1 MCKSYNTCHDKDASG
16 ESAIH
21 GGIYRAYH
29 AEDKTKRKN
38 GAQQCQE
45 RIIEPSMMNN
55 KKSFFQSLREGFIL
69 YAAANTC
76 FPVDA
81 ELMKL
86 YRQTINEE
94 MN

>member
-1 MCKSYNTCHDKDASG
+1 
-16 ESAIH
+16 
-21 GGIYRAYH
+21 
-29 AEDKTKRKN
+29 
-38 GAQQCQE
+38 
-45 RIIEPSMMNN
+45 MMNN
-55 KKSFFQSLREGFIL
+55 KKSFSQSLRCQLREGFIL

-76 FPVDA
+76 FPMNA

>member
-1 MCKSYNTCHDKDASG
+1 MKGSTERIMLRTQQN
-16 ESAIH
+16 E
-21 GGIYRAYH
+21 
-29 AEDKTKRKN
+29 KN

-55 KKSFFQSLREGFIL
+55 KKSFSQSLRCQLREGFIL

-76 FPVDA
+76 FPMNA

-86 YRQTINEE
+86 CRQTINEE

>member
-1 MCKSYNTCHDKDASG
+1 MTRMRQGSPQSMKGSTERIMLRTQQN
-16 ESAIH
+16 E
-21 GGIYRAYH
+21 
-29 AEDKTKRKN
+29 KN

-86 YRQTINEE
+86 YRQTIDEE

>member
-1 MCKSYNTCHDKDASG
+1 MTRMRQGSPQSMEGSTERIMLRTQQN
-16 ESAIH
+16 E
-21 GGIYRAYH
+21 
-29 AEDKTKRKN
+29 KN